1 MEELGAVKRKIAE
14 LESKGDVKNAV
25 AELEKAVHSF
35 PKEGSLYNKLGDLYI
50 KVNRRADALS
60 IYEKGAKV
68 FKEETYYPNAIAL
81 CKKILR
87 LDKDRAEVYGIL
99 GELHKEL
106 DQRGEAANYFLEYAE
121 RKMKHNDMEAALKTY
136 NTIKELVPNNPK
148 ILETISAI
156 YEKVGKKE
164 EGAELLREAHEL
176 EKEQEELRQ
185 KLGAEELA
193 EAMQE
198 PVHKEKFGEPAAE
211 EAQKKATETQET
223 VEGKIEGTVESAEGE
238 HEEEK
243 VIEGVVDEEKKG
255 NPVEDLIS
263 PEVAELLADD
273 TRSAVEE
280 EVTAEEP
287 PRELSDIDK
296 TIELGELYLN
306 LGSEEE
312 AIDCFRGAAYEAWE
326 EQDFDTALT
335 LNQKI
340 AKLRPFDLKSRQHI
354 VEIAQVLG
362 DKGLQIQ
369 ALLDLAESLSRREVK
384 SEARELYKQVLEI
397 DPANTTA
404 QDMLAAIEE
413 PKEFIDLGAVL
424 RTELADEKR
433 PDAPQSMEDLIA
445 QFRQEVFESIGEGDY
460 HSRYDLG
467 VAYKGMGLYQE
478 AVEEFEIAA
487 KDENL
492 RLKAL
497 EMIGSCFMER
507 GKVDDAVRIL
517 QDGLKVTNRPTREY
531 FGIHFLLGKCY
542 ENKKQMREALK
553 QYLNAY
559 RIDKSV
565 PELVQKMNELKSKLE
580 VELKKKGKRVT
591 RKKSEEKKAKAEV
604 SRINTK
610 RSKITY
616 L

>member
-14 LESKGDVKNAV
+14 LESKGEVTNAV
-25 AELEKAVHSF
+25 AELEKAIHNF

-50 KVNRRADALS
+50 KANRRADALS
-60 IYEKGAKV
+60 IYEQGATV
-68 FKEETYYPNAIAL
+68 FKDETYYPNAIAL

-87 LDKDRAEVYGIL
+87 LDKNRAEVYRIL

-121 RKMKHNDMEAALKTY
+121 RKMKQNDMEAALKTY

-176 EKEQEELRQ
+176 EKEQEKLREKMGQ
-185 KLGAEELA
+185 EEVTEAVHEEKAEEIR
-193 EAMQE
+193 
-198 PVHKEKFGEPAAE
+198 EPATE
-211 EAQKKATETQET
+211 DTQERATEIQET
-223 VEGKIEGTVESAEGE
+223 VEGTIEGAVESAEEE

-243 VIEGVVDEEKKG
+243 AIEENVDEEKPG
-255 NPVEDLIS
+255 IPTEDVIS

-273 TRSAVEE
+273 TRSTVEE

-287 PRELSDIDK
+287 PKELSDIDK

-312 AIDCFRGAAYEAWE
+312 AIDCFRGAADEAWE
-326 EQDFDTALT
+326 QKDYNTALT

-340 AKLRPFDLKSRQHI
+340 AKLRPFDLKSRQHM
-354 VEIAQVLG
+354 VEIAQALS
-362 DKGLQIQ
+362 DKELHIQ
-369 ALLDLAESLSRREVK
+369 ALLEMAKSLNRREVK

-413 PKEFIDLGAVL
+413 PKDFIDLGAVL

-487 KDENL
+487 KDANL
-492 RLKAL
+492 KLKAI
-497 EMIGSCFMER
+497 EMIGSCFLER
-507 GKVDDAVRIL
+507 GKMDDAVRIL
-517 QDGLKVTNRPTREY
+517 QDGLKVTNRPIREY

-542 ENKKQMREALK
+542 ENKKHMREALK

-565 PELVQKMNELKSKLE
+565 PELAQKMNELKSKLE
-580 VELKKKGKRVT
+580 AELRKKRKRVT
-591 RKKSEEKKAKAEV
+591 RKKPEEEKVKTEV
-604 SRINTK
+604 SKIETK
-610 RSKITY
+610 KSKITY

>member
-14 LESKGDVKNAV
+14 LESKGEVKNAV
-25 AELEKAVHSF
+25 AELEKAIQDF

-50 KVNRRADALS
+50 KVNRRTDALR
-60 IYEKGAKV
+60 IYEQGATV
-68 FKEETYYPNAIAL
+68 FKDETYYPNAIAL

-87 LDKDRAEVYGIL
+87 LDKNRAEVYGIL

-121 RKMKHNDMEAALKTY
+121 RKMKQNDMEAALKTY
-136 NTIKELVPNNPK
+136 NIIKELVPNNPK

-176 EKEQEELRQ
+176 EKEQEKLRE
-185 KLGAEELA
+185 KMGKEEVA
-193 EAMQE
+193 GVVQE
-198 PVHKEKFGEPAAE
+198 EKIGGSVTE
-211 EAQKKATETQET
+211 ETQERATNVQET
-223 VEGKIEGTVESAEGE
+223 VEGKIDDVVESAEE
-238 HEEEK
+238 EYQEETVIEEK
-243 VIEGVVDEEKKG
+243 IDEEKEG
-255 NPVEDLIS
+255 APTEDVIS
-263 PEVAELLADD
+263 PEVAELLADE
-273 TRSAVEE
+273 TRLTAED

-312 AIDCFRGAAYEAWE
+312 AIDCFRGAADEAWD
-326 EQDFDTALT
+326 QKDYNTALS

-340 AKLRPFDLKSRQHI
+340 AKLRPFDLKSRQRM
-354 VEIAQVLG
+354 VEIAQVLS
-362 DKGLQIQ
+362 DKALEIQ
-369 ALLDLAESLSRREVK
+369 ALLEMAESLNRREVK
-384 SEARELYKQVLEI
+384 KEARELYKQVLEI
-397 DPANTTA
+397 DPANATA

-413 PKEFIDLGAVL
+413 PKDFIDLGAVL

-487 KDENL
+487 KDANL
-492 RLKAL
+492 KLKAL
-497 EMIGSCFMER
+497 EMMGSCFLER
-507 GKVDDAVRIL
+507 GKIDDAVRIL

-565 PELVQKMNELKSKLE
+565 PELAQKMNELKSKLE
-580 VELKKKGKRVT
+580 AELKKKRKRVT
-591 RKKSEEKKAKAEV
+591 RRKPEEKKVKTEV
-604 SRINTK
+604 SKIETK